1 MNRNL
6 KKILFV
12 PTAAV
17 GMVLLADGAVPEAI
31 RALFRQVPGGGPN
44 YYLPVAAL
52 TIPAVAALAVLL
64 YPLLG
69 PGRTLKR
76 NQCRRQMNLT
86 HDQLCI
92 IQARVQQFYTR
103 HGRLPKDLA
112 EVGFSQTMLTNP
124 WGRPYVYQ
132 NMGYRYQ
139 VKTDL
144 PEALYG
150 EPNPEGQRLP
160 MN

>member
-1 MNRNL
+1 
-6 KKILFV
+6 
-12 PTAAV
+12 
-17 GMVLLADGAVPEAI
+17 MVLLADGALPDYI
-31 RALFRQVPGGGPN
+31 KALFRQAPGAEPN

-76 NQCRRQMNLT
+76 NQWRRQMNLT

-92 IQARVQQFYTR
+92 IQARVQQFHQRY
-103 HGRLPKDLA
+103 GRLPRNLE

-124 WGRPYVYQ
+124 WGRPYLYQ
-132 NMGYRYQ
+132 NLGYKYLVR
-139 VKTDL
+139 TDL
-144 PEALYG
+144 PEELYG
-150 EPNPEGQRLP
+150 EPNPEGQSLP